1 MRILEVI
8 RKTAKEQIRN
18 FWVFALTVIMAPFF
32 AGVYYL
38 ISESTKPVYDVLILN
53 QDKGIVID
61 GLKINH
67 GKEFVKLCVNDSTLN
82 KDFPLYLKEIS
93 NKDSADILLKEKKAD
108 ALIIIPTGFSDSLFL
123 GLAQNR
129 PVPPEVEFTGDM
141 TDFNYMIS
149 AIWSSEY
156 VRLYIESV
164 SGFPSPYILKE
175 TSISKTSGF
184 TDFDM
189 YMPGLLVLSVIMLM
203 FTASIA
209 FVTEIENGTILRFRL
224 SGLSS
229 FEFITGVTVIQL
241 VIGVISVLLT
251 LGTALMLGFNYNGSL
266 WLSMGI
272 VILTALSI
280 IAFSV
285 ILAALSKTAN
295 EILVIGNFPL
305 FLFMFFTG
313 AVFPLEGKTLFSFA
327 GYGINVQGIM
337 SPTHAIIAIKKIMFM
352 NAGLADVIPELA
364 SILILT
370 IFYFAIGIWI
380 FNRKHMK
387 LGWK

>member
-1 MRILEVI
+1 MRIIEVI

-18 FWVFALTVIMAPFF
+18 FWVFALTIVMAPFF

-38 ISESTKPVYDVLILN
+38 ISESTKPSYDVLILN
-53 QDKGIVID
+53 QDKGITIE
-61 GLKINH
+61 GTNINH
-67 GKEFVKLCVNDSTLN
+67 GKEFVKLCLNDSSLN
-82 KDFPLYLKEIS
+82 NDFPLVLQEIN
-93 NKDSADILLKEKKAD
+93 NKDSALNLLKKKKAD
-108 ALIIIPTGFSDSLFL
+108 ALIIIPVGFSDSLFL
-123 GLAQNR
+123 GIAQNR
-129 PVPPEVEFTGDM
+129 PIPPEIEFTGDM

-149 AIWSSEY
+149 AIWSSEF
-156 VRLYIESV
+156 VRIYIESV
-164 SGFPSPYILKE
+164 SGFPSPYTLKE
-175 TSISKTSGF
+175 TSISKTTGF

-189 YMPGLLVLSVIMLM
+189 YMPGLFVLSVIMLM

-209 FVTEIENGTILRFRL
+209 FVTEIENSTILRFRL

-229 FEFITGVTVIQL
+229 FEFISGVTVIQL

-251 LGTALMLGFNYNGSL
+251 LGTALLLGFSYNGSL

-272 VILTALSI
+272 VTITALSI

-285 ILAALSKTAN
+285 ILAALTKSAN

-313 AVFPLEGKTLFSFA
+313 AVFPLEGKALFSIA
-327 GYGINVQGIM
+327 GYGINFQGIM
-337 SPTHAIIAIKKIMFM
+337 SPTHAVIAIKKIMFM
-352 NAGLADVIPELA
+352 NSGFGDIIPELT
-364 SILILT
+364 SILTLT
-370 IFYFAIGIWI
+370 IIYFAIGIWL